1 MFRHWM
7 RHTAMVPKGF
17 LRFYVLKLLS
27 EKPMSGS
34 EVMQEIENMSRGNW
48 KPSPGS
54 IYPLMAWLQERGYVE
69 ETPTAEKGIKRYAL
83 TEHGKKFLEE
93 SAQGKEEIQRRF
105 RFIGPP
111 FFPGAPPFEFL
122 CGELDSECMSK
133 LRDSAKGLMIE
144 LWKLRKHLH
153 ENYSEDA
160 ANRTK
165 AALEEVTRKIGG
177 INKGFEK

>member
-1 MFRHWM
+1 M

-34 EVMQEIENMSRGNW
+34 EIMQEIGKMSRGSW

-54 IYPLMAWLQERGYVE
+54 IYPLMAWLADKGYVE
-69 ETPTAEKGIKRYAL
+69 ETPTVEKGIKRYAL
-83 TEHGKKFLEE
+83 TEQGKKFLEE
-93 SAQGKEEIQRRF
+93 NAQRREEIQRRF

-111 FFPGAPPFEFL
+111 FFPGPPPFEFF
-122 CGELDSECMSK
+122 CEEPDSEGALK
-133 LRDSAKGLMIE
+133 LRDSAKGLMTK
-144 LWKLRKHLH
+144 LWKLRENLH
-153 ENYSEDA
+153 ENYSEDV

-165 AALEEVTRKIGG
+165 AVLEEAAKKIDE
-177 INKGFEK
+177 INKEFQN

>member
-54 IYPLMAWLQERGYVE
+54 IYRLMAWLQERGYVE

-111 FFPGAPPFEFL
+111 FFPGAPRWESNPLLPAGRRL
-122 CGELDSECMSK
+122 CQPLHLRRSWVLTSEHNLQIDNLS
-133 LRDSAKGLMIE
+133 L
-144 LWKLRKHLH
+144 
-153 ENYSEDA
+153 
-160 ANRTK
+160 
-165 AALEEVTRKIGG
+165 
-177 INKGFEK
+177 

>member
-1 MFRHWM
+1 
-7 RHTAMVPKGF
+7 MVPKGF

-34 EVMQEIENMSRGNW
+34 EVMQEIEKMSKGNW
-48 KPSPGS
+48 RPSPGS
-54 IYPLMAWLQERGYVE
+54 IYPLMAWLQDKGYVE

-83 TEHGKKFLEE
+83 TEQGKKFLEE
-93 SAQGKEEIQRRF
+93 NAQRKEEIQRRF

-111 FFPGAPPFEFL
+111 FFPGPPPFEFFSDKP
-122 CGELDSECMSK
+122 DSKGALK

-144 LWKLRKHLH
+144 LWKLRKNLH
-153 ENYSEDA
+153 EKYSEDA

-165 AALEEVTRKIGG
+165 AVLEEAAKKISE
-177 INKGFEK
+177 INKEFQK